1 VASVAIALLLCAII
15 AFAVVGRLALLFGTA
30 IAALGFLYS
39 CSSNFGK
46 STPIMGSINHLLG
59 GMLHFLLGYTA
70 VHALDAHGLILSLF
84 FGLVF
89 AGGHLNQEV
98 RDYEADLF
106 NGIRTTAVVFGCRRT
121 FLASL
126 YAFTAAYAI
135 VTGLAALDIL
145 PKLLRWSPILLFL
158 HIMWSLQAFQRGLG
172 FETAIWMQRRYRVLF
187 ALLGL
192 AMLTK

>member
-1 VASVAIALLLCAII
+1 
-15 AFAVVGRLALLFGTA
+15 
-30 IAALGFLYS
+30 
-39 CSSNFGK
+39 
-46 STPIMGSINHLLG
+46 
-59 GMLHFLLGYTA
+59 
-70 VHALDAHGLILSLF
+70 
-84 FGLVF
+84 VF

-126 YAFTAAYAI
+126 CVFTAAYAI

-145 PKLLRWSPILLFL
+145 PKLLFWSPILWFL
-158 HIMWSLQAFQRGLG
+158 HIIWSLQVFQRGLG

-192 AMLTK
+192 AMLIK